1 MAAPLLVDIASLIE
15 ATPGVNG
22 GRPCLAGTA
31 LSVRQLA
38 ILQREGLSA
47 EAILAEYPHL
57 DLARVYAG
65 LAYYLANKA
74 AFDAELDAER
84 GEHNGPGFRGSE
96 A

>member
-1 MAAPLLVDIASLIE
+1 MSAPALIDIASLIE

-47 EAILAEYPHL
+47 DAILDEYPHL
-57 DLARVYAG
+57 DLKRIYAG

-74 AFDAELDAER
+74 VFDAELDAER
-84 GEHNGPGFRGSE
+84 AENEGR
-96 A
+96 

>member
-1 MAAPLLVDIASLIE
+1 MSVPALIDIASLIE

-47 EAILAEYPHL
+47 DEILDEYPHL
-57 DLARVYAG
+57 DLKRIYAG
-65 LAYYLANKA
+65 LAYYLASKA
-74 AFDAELDAER
+74 VFDAELGAER
-84 GEHNGPGFRGSE
+84 DANDGR
-96 A
+96 